1 MNKSNLFLCLSIVFS
16 LQLQAQTDSA
26 THVLTDTIT
35 EINLEE
41 VVVKAFEQ
49 NRRLKDV
56 PAAINYV
63 GPQALNRFSSASI
76 VAAVNSTPGIRMEER
91 SPGSYRINIR
101 GSSLRSPFGVRNV
114 KIYYNDIPYTDPGG
128 NSYLNNL
135 GYYNFNSLEII
146 KGPGSSLYGAGTG
159 GVMMIESL
167 NENAVA
173 GVMAEYTGGSYNLH
187 NVYGALTTNNEKAIT
202 RISYQHQKNDGYR
215 NQSGLQRDVAS
226 WNGIF
231 KLDEKRQIKT
241 SFLYSDLFYETPGA
255 LTLSEYTANPKAA
268 RPAVGGFPSAEQA
281 KAAVSEKTFV
291 AGASYIQPITTSLEN
306 KTTAYGMYTDF
317 RNPNVRGYDRSSDP
331 HAGGRTVF
339 TFKQPIAQSTLTIN
353 AGAELQQGF
362 TKVATHKNVNGNPD
376 SLRSTDDIK
385 NRQSF
390 VFAQAS
396 LDVADWTIVAGAS
409 WNQLKVRYQRYTPRA
424 SGEQVRKF
432 DNEIAPRVAILKKL
446 KNVTLYS
453 SMSKGF
459 SPPTTAELLPT
470 GGIINFNLNAED
482 GTNYDLGFRGT
493 FLQGLYIDV
502 NAFLFSLRNTIVQ
515 RRTAGGGDF
524 FENAGK
530 TKQHGIETYISYP
543 LFQSSAFVNRSVIWV
558 SHTWHDFEY
567 KNFKQVDNDFS
578 GKKMPAEAPHTIA
591 SGLDFVANNGLS
603 ALLTYYYSDKIPLND
618 ANTAYAKKYNLLGL
632 KLGYEK
638 LIREKFRLKIFAG
651 VENLLDEKYS
661 LGNDINGFGGRFYNA
676 APARN
681 YYGGIALSCEHKK
694 S

>member
-1 MNKSNLFLCLSIVFS
+1 
-16 LQLQAQTDSA
+16 
-26 THVLTDTIT
+26 
-35 EINLEE
+35 
-41 VVVKAFEQ
+41 
-49 NRRLKDV
+49 
-56 PAAINYV
+56 
-63 GPQALNRFSSASI
+63 
-76 VAAVNSTPGIRMEER
+76 MEER

-159 GVMMIESL
+159 GVMIIESL
-167 NENAVA
+167 NENAVTGA
-173 GVMAEYTGGSYNLH
+173 TAEYTGGSYNLH
-187 NVYGALTTNNEKAIT
+187 NVYGALTTNNEKAIN
-202 RISYQHQKNDGYR
+202 RMSYQHQQNDGYR
-215 NQSGLQRDVAS
+215 NQSALRRDVAS

-231 KLDEKRQIKT
+231 KLDEKRQVKA

-255 LTLSEYTANPKAA
+255 LTLAEYTATPKAS
-268 RPAVGGFPSAEQA
+268 RPAGGGFPSAEQA
-281 KAAVSEKTFV
+281 KAAIYEKTFV
-291 AGASYIQPITTSLEN
+291 AGASYLQPITTNLQN

-339 TFKQPIAQSTLTIN
+339 TFKQTVSQSTISIN

-396 LDVADWTIVAGAS
+396 LDVAGWTFIAGAS
-409 WNQLKVRYQRYTPRA
+409 WNQLKVKYQRFTPRA
-424 SGEQVRKF
+424 SGEQERKF
-432 DNEIAPRVAILKKL
+432 DNEVAPRIAILKKL

-470 GGIINFNLNAED
+470 GGTINFDLNAED

-493 FLQGLYIDV
+493 FLDGLYIDV
-502 NAFLFSLRNTIVQ
+502 NAFLFSLENTIVQ
-515 RRTAGGGDF
+515 RRTAGGGDY
-524 FENAGK
+524 FENAGE
-530 TKQHGIETYISYP
+530 TKQHGVETYISYP
-543 LFQSSAFVNRSVIWV
+543 LFQSSTFVHRSIIWL

-567 KNFKQVDNDFS
+567 KSFKQVDNDFS
-578 GKKMPAEAPHTIA
+578 GNKMPAEAPHTIS
-591 SGLDFVANNGLS
+591 SGFDFVANNGLS
-603 ALLTYYYSDKIPLND
+603 ALVTYYYSDKIPLND
-618 ANTAYAKKYNLLGL
+618 ANTAYAEKYNLLGL

-638 LIREKFRLKIFAG
+638 LIHEKFRLKIFAG

-661 LGNDINGFGGRFYNA
+661 LGNDINGFGGRYYNA